1 MNRILTLSVFLAA
14 LLLMISCGG
23 DGRVIPKK
31 KMSEIYADMFTADQW
46 ISQNY
51 KASRVADSRFWIA
64 LSSST
69 IRIEVFIIL
78 TELRKLKS
86 LEAAK
91 PDITFEFDFDRIWL
105 FENGYPRLAG
115 RDSLEYFVGKQ
126 EYFILD
132 LKPLAD
138 SEEVSGPE
146 IYFPQDS
153 LITPDPVTDTLTAG
167 DTLSAVDSVAV
178 GDTAGRQLQ

>member
-1 MNRILTLSVFLAA
+1 MSLKTSLQAA
-14 LLLMISCGG
+14 
-23 DGRVIPKK
+23 
-31 KMSEIYADMFTADQW
+31 Q
-46 ISQNY
+46 
-51 KASRVADSRFWIA
+51 
-64 LSSST
+64 
-69 IRIEVFIIL
+69 
-78 TELRKLKS
+78 
-86 LEAAK
+86 
-91 PDITFEFDFDRIWL
+91 PDITFEFDFDSIWI

-138 SEEVSGPE
+138 PEEVTGPE